1 MPRSKQIVLG
11 GKEYSIQQLP
21 MRANREF
28 RDRLAAPVEELMN
41 LLDGNKDLEIGS
53 VSDLAGMI
61 GLAKN
66 LLLGSMDIL
75 LEALFAYSPELRADR
90 DRIEADAYDDEA
102 MEALA
107 AVMALA
113 YPLMR
118 AVTALRGG
126 LPVTPMS
133 TNSPL
138 PNGDAGTK
146 QPTAARPKRT

>member
-1 MPRSKQIVLG
+1 MPRTKDVVLG

-41 LLDGNKDLEIGS
+41 LLEGNVDLEIGS
-53 VSDLAGMI
+53 VSDLVSII
-61 GLAKN
+61 GVAKN

-90 DRIEADAYDDEA
+90 ERIEAEAYDDEA

-118 AVTALRGG
+118 ALAALRGSSVM
-126 LPVTPMS
+126 PTS
-133 TNSPL
+133 TNL
-138 PNGDAGTK
+138 PSTNGGSGTK
-146 QPTAARPKRT
+146 QPSAGHRKRT